1 MVEEN
6 GRDIK
11 TEENQMSVV
20 PMKSLLEAG
29 VHFGHR
35 TRRWNPKMK
44 PFIFTERNGIH
55 IIDLQQTI
63 ARLNQAYEI
72 IRDNVASGGTVLFV
86 GTKRQSQ
93 ESVVQEASRCGMPY
107 VEHRWLGGTLTNW
120 RTIRQRIDYLL
131 EAEKQQAR
139 GEFDRLVKKEA
150 LLREREI
157 VRLNY
162 RLGGLK
168 NMRRLPN
175 YLFVVDVRRDEL
187 AVKEANVLGIPVM
200 ALVDTNCDPDPIDYA
215 IPSNDDAIRAIR
227 LMTNTIANAVLEG
240 QAIHSSIEDEEVEE
254 FEGDEEVTDER
265 YLGPSTLAKIQAAA
279 ESEAEAAAEGAEE
292 AFAVAEAAEEVA
304 EEAAEAADE
313 LAEEA
318 EALAEAGETEAAVE
332 VAEEVAEAEAVE
344 EAAEAVAEEAVEEAA
359 EDVVEAVVAEAV
371 AEEAAEELAVEEAEE
386 IMEEAAEEAAAE
398 ESAEEEA
405 AEEEAATEEE
415 KK

>member
-1 MVEEN
+1 
-6 GRDIK
+6 
-11 TEENQMSVV
+11 
-20 PMKSLLEAG
+20 MKSLLEAG

-63 ARLNQAYEI
+63 SRLNQAYEI
-72 IRDNVASGGTVLFV
+72 VKDNVASGGTVLFV

-93 ESVVQEASRCGMPY
+93 ESVVQEATRCGMPF

-187 AVKEANVLGIPVM
+187 AVKEANVLGIPVI
-200 ALVDTNCDPDPIDYA
+200 ALVDTNCDPDPIDYS

-227 LMTNTIANAVLEG
+227 LMTSTMANAVLEG
-240 QAIHSSIEDEEVEE
+240 QAIHSSIQDEEIEDA
-254 FEGDEEVTDER
+254 EGAEDVTDER

-292 AFAVAEAAEEVA
+292 AFA
-304 EEAAEAADE
+304 
-313 LAEEA
+313 
-318 EALAEAGETEAAVE
+318 
-332 VAEEVAEAEAVE
+332 
-344 EAAEAVAEEAVEEAA
+344 
-359 EDVVEAVVAEAV
+359 
-371 AEEAAEELAVEEAEE
+371 
-386 IMEEAAEEAAAE
+386 
-398 ESAEEEA
+398 
-405 AEEEAATEEE
+405 
-415 KK
+415 